1 MYQALYRKYRPCLFK
16 EIAGQQVVI
25 QILQNALKTS
35 KISHAYM
42 FSGPRG
48 TGKTTIAKLLAKA
61 VNCSN
66 LQDGEPCGVCEHCL
80 DASSKECVD
89 IIEIDAAS
97 NNGVDEIRELKNKVN
112 LVPNS
117 LKYKVYIIDEVHMLS
132 IGAFNA
138 LLKTLEEPP
147 EHVIFIL
154 ATTDPQKVPVTI
166 VSRCQ
171 CFTFKKISLSDMV
184 DKVSEV
190 AKNENI
196 SISSDVIREIAR
208 YSDGGMRDALGMLD
222 QLSSYTLDKI
232 TLDDF
237 RKVNGLLSDE
247 DIIQLLSYIFQNDFK
262 SVLDRFESLY
272 SEGKD
277 FIQLTNQMI
286 EILRKQLVDF
296 YIHDQSLMG
305 NKDQYYQLI
314 LKLSNVLVDMKNTG
328 NVKVLLEMAVI
339 GFMKSA
345 FVSLEKK
352 EVSTDCV
359 DKSVSTV
366 NLEKEESSVVEN
378 VESTL
383 PLDKNN
389 GVRGKSETFISV
401 RINNTF
407 ARASKQRLLELK
419 EKWAQL
425 NDFVFNQEFG
435 YLVCI
440 LLDGTLRAASN
451 ENVIISYPYDSMVEK
466 GYSCI
471 LKLEEIFTRVFG
483 ISVHL
488 VFITDERWNQ
498 EKAEFIRRKNEN
510 IVYEY
515 QEEPQIEN
523 KNEKMSSNFEQSEI
537 SRSAIELFGDIVEI
551 ESN

>member
-345 FVSLEKK
+345 FVSLEKD

-359 DKSVSTV
+359 DKNVSTV

-389 GVRGKSETFISV
+389 GVRGKSETFISI

-515 QEEPQIEN
+515 QEEPQIES
-523 KNEKMSSNFEQSEI
+523 KNEKVSSNFEQSEI

>member
-184 DKVSEV
+184 DKLSEV

-345 FVSLEKK
+345 FVSLEKD

-359 DKSVSTV
+359 DKNVSTV

-383 PLDKNN
+383 PLDKDN
-389 GVRGKSETFISV
+389 GIRGKSEAFISI

-510 IVYEY
+510 VAYEY
-515 QEEPQIEN
+515 QEEPQIES
-523 KNEKMSSNFEQSEI
+523 KNEKVSSNFEQSEI

>member
-237 RKVNGLLSDE
+237 RKVNGLLSDK

-359 DKSVSTV
+359 DKNVSTV

-523 KNEKMSSNFEQSEI
+523 KNEKVSSNFEQSEI